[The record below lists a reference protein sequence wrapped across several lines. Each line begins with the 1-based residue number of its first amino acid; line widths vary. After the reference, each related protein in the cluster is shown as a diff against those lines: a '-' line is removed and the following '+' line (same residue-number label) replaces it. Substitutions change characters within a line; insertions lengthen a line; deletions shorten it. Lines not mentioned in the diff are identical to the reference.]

1 MVEMTKK
8 IMVVDDELYIRKAVK
23 ITLKSE
29 GYDVVTASSGEECLE
44 KLRKEKVDLV
54 LTDVFMPGMSGIRL
68 CELIRKDN
76 KLKSLKIAFV
86 TVATFS
92 KMTEIGLEG
101 LDILDYIQ
109 KPFDNEDL
117 VKRVKRIVS

>member
-1 MVEMTKK
+1 MPKK
-8 IMVVDDELYIRKAVK
+8 IMVVDDDLYIRKAVK
-23 ITLKSE
+23 MTLESE

-44 KLRKEKVDLV
+44 KLKKEKADLV

-68 CELIRKDN
+68 CEIIRKDD

-101 LDILDYIQ
+101 LNILDYIQ

>member
-68 CELIRKDN
+68 CEIIRKDN

>member
-1 MVEMTKK
+1 MTKK
-8 IMVVDDELYIRKAVK
+8 IMVVDDDPYIRKAVE
-23 ITLKSE
+23 IALKSE
-29 GYDVVTASSGEECLE
+29 GYDVETASGGEECLE
-44 KLRKEKVDLV
+44 KLKKEKVDLV

-68 CELIRKDN
+68 CEIIRKDD
-76 KLKSLKIAFV
+76 KLKSLKVAFM

-101 LDILDYIQ
+101 LNILDYIQ

-117 VKRVKRIVS
+117 VKRIKKIVG

>member
-1 MVEMTKK
+1 MVEMTK
-8 IMVVDDELYIRKAVK
+8 IMVVDDDLYIRKAIKTV
-23 ITLKSE
+23 LESE
-29 GYDVVTASSGEECLE
+29 GYDVVTASSGDECLK
-44 KLRKEKVDLV
+44 KLRKEKVDLI

-68 CELIRKDN
+68 CEIIRKDD

-117 VKRVKRIVS
+117 VKRVNRIVS

>member
-1 MVEMTKK
+1 MVEMTK
-8 IMVVDDELYIRKAVK
+8 IMVVDDDLYIRKAIKTV
-23 ITLKSE
+23 LESE
-29 GYDVVTASSGEECLE
+29 GYDVVTASSGDECLK
-44 KLRKEKVDLV
+44 KLRKEKVDLI

-68 CELIRKDN
+68 CEIIRKDD

-117 VKRVKRIVS
+117 VKKVNRIVS

>member
-1 MVEMTKK
+1 MTK
-8 IMVVDDELYIRKAVK
+8 IMVVDDDLYIRKAIKTV
-23 ITLKSE
+23 LESE
-29 GYDVVTASSGEECLE
+29 GYDVVTASSGDECLK
-44 KLRKEKVDLV
+44 KLRKEKVDLI

-68 CELIRKDN
+68 CEIIRKDD

-117 VKRVKRIVS
+117 VKRVNRIVS

>member
-1 MVEMTKK
+1 MPKK
-8 IMVVDDELYIRKAVK
+8 IMVVDDDLYIRKAVK
-23 ITLKSE
+23 MTLESE

-44 KLRKEKVDLV
+44 KLKKEKADLV

-68 CELIRKDN
+68 CEIIRKDD

-101 LDILDYIQ
+101 LNILDYIQ
-109 KPFDNEDL
+109 KPFDNKDL

>member
-1 MVEMTKK
+1 MTKK